1 MKRLVLVGNIKKVD
15 SALKEF
21 QELTKSMPFKITMFD
36 LIFMLRGNALSDV
49 IRL

>member
-1 MKRLVLVGNIKKVD
+1 MKRLVLVGNINKVD

-21 QELTKSMPFKITMFD
+21 QALTKSMPFKVTIGD
-36 LIFMLRGNALSDV
+36 LLYFIKGTNCSV